1 MYVYSIYMYV
11 CIYIYNI
18 CIYIACRCIC
28 MYIYI
33 ASWMS
38 FINDK
43 VQKLAATLMQ
53 TAQLL
58 VLAGAKFEIH
68 DLSFTTSKIVND
80 PL

>member
-1 MYVYSIYMYV
+1 
-11 CIYIYNI
+11 
-18 CIYIACRCIC
+18 